1 VRRLRVVHDHPAM
14 FQPSPLVAEAYHPP
28 SSEARRLVRRAPW
41 LTSPER
47 GEATAAARLS
57 LRVLVA
63 PMTQLTFCSFE
74 LQAFLFLV
82 FHRTRVA
89 ILGHGLFMTTENLFL
104 MAALREVPLAQTPVG
119 VVSGAPVYAVLL
131 LAWYAGVAW
140 RARLPG
146 WFAVTLPVVALLYA
160 ASGPL
165 DALCRDRLLLS
176 PAWGVLL
183 SAFLVAFSHAPEPL
197 LPPRTV
203 DRWRWVPLREY
214 MDGRGLGAGRRLAR
228 MLHLVIISV
237 LGIPAEAWAALRL
250 MHYNWLILMMRLGY
264 APERYAELEDWTERA
279 WATGQPAL
287 DFVGTGGGTFLAS
300 ANEGSGE

>member
-1 VRRLRVVHDHPAM
+1 MRRLHVAHDPAM
-14 FQPSPLVAEAYHPP
+14 FQPSPLLAEAYPPP

-104 MAALREVPLAQTPVG
+104 MAALREIPLAQTPVG

-131 LAWYAGVAW
+131 LAWHAGVAW
-140 RARLPG
+140 KARLPG
-146 WFAVTLPVVALLYA
+146 WLAVTLPRRLRGRVSTAASLALL
-160 ASGPL
+160 L
-165 DALCRDRLLLS
+165 KI
-176 PAWGVLL
+176 
-183 SAFLVAFSHAPEPL
+183 
-197 LPPRTV
+197 
-203 DRWRWVPLREY
+203 
-214 MDGRGLGAGRRLAR
+214 RRLAR
-228 MLHLVIISV
+228 RRI
-237 LGIPAEAWAALRL
+237 A
-250 MHYNWLILMMRLGY
+250 
-264 APERYAELEDWTERA
+264 
-279 WATGQPAL
+279 
-287 DFVGTGGGTFLAS
+287 GGHGDTVDDPR
-300 ANEGSGE
+300 